1 MNEQRML
8 LPRNLGGAVKPLGD
22 ARPPREPLAFP
33 IPTEAPLGLRIN
45 LTVATFLN
53 GNLFVFTG
61 ATSMS
66 SAFSPKNLIAWDV
79 VEAPDGPVLIQ
90 WDRIILG
97 ESRLDWPAR

>member
-1 MNEQRML
+1 MVSKHTRVL
-8 LPRNLGGAVKPLGD
+8 SALRW
-22 ARPPREPLAFP
+22 RPFL
-33 IPTEAPLGLRIN
+33 EAPLGLRIN